1 MSGGVDSTACALLLR
16 EKYNIQ
22 GFFMH
27 LAQPDFPAQ
36 KKRVEEIATRLG
48 IPLHVIDLRP
58 QFETCVLQY
67 FSESYF
73 EGLTPNPCVI
83 CNRKIKFGLFLDA
96 VIGNDLDYM
105 ATGHYA
111 TITEDAGT
119 FHLHKGTDPKKDQSY
134 FLSRL
139 TQSQLAKVLFPLGS
153 MTKENTYRYVEEQG
167 FHDFKGLESQDV
179 CFLDKSG
186 IGRFLDSRSP
196 LEMKN
201 GSILSTDG
209 STLGKHN
216 GLFNY
221 TIGQRKGLGISS
233 EAPLYVIRLDTTNN
247 AVIVGGND
255 ELFCE
260 KIRVKELHWLA
271 GNPPDLSR
279 TYSVRIR
286 YSHKG
291 SDAAIHMGE
300 HGKAE
305 MTFQTP
311 QRAITPGQFAVIYRE
326 TELLGSGI
334 IEK

>member
-16 EKYNIQ
+16 EKYTVQ

-48 IPLHVIDLRP
+48 IPLHIIDLRP
-58 QFETCVLQY
+58 QFETYVLQY
-67 FSESYF
+67 FSKSYF
-73 EGLTPNPCVI
+73 DGLTPNPCVI

-96 VIGNDLDYM
+96 ITGSNMDYM

-111 TITEDAGT
+111 RLSENTGV

-139 TQSQLAKVLFPLGS
+139 TQSQLAKVLFPLGG

-167 FHDFKGLESQDV
+167 FHNFQGLESQDV
-179 CFLDKSG
+179 CFLNKNG
-186 IGRFLDSRSP
+186 IGHFLESRSSMETESGP
-196 LEMKN
+196 IRATD
-201 GSILSTDG
+201 GSILGT
-209 STLGKHN
+209 HN

-233 EAPLYVIRLDTTNN
+233 EAPLYVIKLDTTNN

-260 KIRVKELHWLA
+260 EIRVKELHWLA
-271 GNPPDLSR
+271 GTPPDLSKN
-279 TYSVRIR
+279 YSVRIR

-291 SDAAIHMGE
+291 SDAAIHMA
-300 HGKAE
+300 GKDTAE
-305 MTFQTP
+305 ITFQTP
-311 QRAITPGQFAVIYRE
+311 QRAITPGQFAVIYKE